1 MRNGVVKIWIPRR
14 REYYY
19 QADDCPVCGGAM
31 FTGESCEVC
40 GYHPL
45 DMSQYYSKELP
56 TGPWPEWVPP
66 NRNRMRGIKS
76 DG

>member
-31 FTGESCEVC
+31 FPREGCEVC

-45 DMSQYYSKELP
+45 DISQFYSKELLR
-56 TGPWPEWVPP
+56 GPHLEWPGEKRERKRIWQE
-66 NRNRMRGIKS
+66 
-76 DG
+76 

>member
-1 MRNGVVKIWIPRR
+1 MSKYHKRAG
-14 REYYY
+14 
-19 QADDCPVCGGAM
+19 DCPVCGGALYP
-31 FTGESCEVC
+31 GEECHVC
-40 GYHPL
+40 GYVPFWVEF
-45 DMSQYYSKELP
+45 SRYYSKELL